1 MEREEL
7 INRIVEEKGVEA
19 APVLLSLLVSEDSE
33 TAQICFDALIQM
45 GKDVVPFLIEKMR
58 SEDIDPVSRLY
69 LADLAGEI
77 GDIRAV
83 THLYELLSKYSD
95 ERSQIV
101 IYEAL
106 ARLGEGE
113 KVVDV
118 LALMLEENYDAELQ
132 DPLIMALSNTDSSVA
147 VKALAG
153 FYGNKLAD
161 KSAKAF
167 ALEGIHSILARR
179 HELKNYLLSL
189 HNGKEIAERLYQW
202 QKEI

>member
-1 MEREEL
+1 
-7 INRIVEEKGVEA
+7 
-19 APVLLSLLVSEDSE
+19 
-33 TAQICFDALIQM
+33 M

-132 DPLIMALSNTDSSVA
+132 DQLIMALSNTDSSVA

>member
-19 APVLLSLLVSEDSE
+19 APVLLILLVSEDSE

-132 DPLIMALSNTDSSVA
+132 DQLIMALSNTDSSVA

>member
-45 GKDVVPFLIEKMR
+45 GKDVVPFLLEKMR

-132 DPLIMALSNTDSSVA
+132 DQLIMALSNTDSSVA

>member
-132 DPLIMALSNTDSSVA
+132 DQLIMALSNTDSSVA

>member
-101 IYEAL
+101 LYEAL

-132 DPLIMALSNTDSSVA
+132 DQLIMALSNTDSSVA
-147 VKALAG
+147 VKALAR

-161 KSAKAF
+161 KSTKAF

>member
-19 APVLLSLLVSEDSE
+19 VPVLLGLLVSEDGE
-33 TAQICFDALIQM
+33 TAQICFDALLQM
-45 GKDVVPFLIEKMR
+45 GKDVVPLLIEKIG
-58 SEDIDPVSRLY
+58 SEEIDPVSRLY
-69 LADLAGEI
+69 LVDLAGEI
-77 GDIRAV
+77 VDRRAV
-83 THLYELLSKYSD
+83 PHLYKILNEYDD
-95 ERSQIV
+95 EKSQIV

-118 LALMLEENYDAELQ
+118 LALMLEENNDAELQ
-132 DPLIMALSNTDSSVA
+132 DQLIMALSNTDSSVA

-153 FYGNKLAD
+153 LYGNKMAD
-161 KSAKAF
+161 KSTKSF
-167 ALEGIHSILARR
+167 ALEGIHSILAKR